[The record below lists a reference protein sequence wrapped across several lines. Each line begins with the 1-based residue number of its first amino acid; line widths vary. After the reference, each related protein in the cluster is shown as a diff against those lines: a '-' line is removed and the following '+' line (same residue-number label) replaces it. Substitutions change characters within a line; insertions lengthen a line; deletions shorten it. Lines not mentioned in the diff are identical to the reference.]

1 MPYLYF
7 AKLYEDWEQPNRSKN
22 LQLFHFTRDN
32 NVWDR
37 PQVLVGKDNATHT
50 WSSSIWMNRF
60 SVACCLGIKSVLASQ
75 NHIRREF
82 PKYVE
87 EKGSSTLIALASH
100 YPGCCEPSAGV
111 TSCWTSLLHPCLLQQ
126 IIKVDIFT
134 LFDFEFAQ
142 ALHQCLLHLTW
153 LWSNIFLL
161 LKTWGNTKNP
171 DPIFKWKM
179 PLPLYNR
186 GSLPTPKR
194 IDFQK
199 SFKGGGGHFH
209 SKNLYCRF
217 LPL

>member
-1 MPYLYF
+1 MKIGSTQI
-7 AKLYEDWEQPNRSKN
+7 ATIRREN
-22 LQLFHFTRDN
+22 LQLFHFTRDD
-32 NVWDR
+32 NVWDQ

-50 WSSSIWMNRF
+50 WSTSIWMNRF

-126 IIKVDIFT
+126 IIKVDF
-134 LFDFEFAQ
+134 LPCLS
-142 ALHQCLLHLTW
+142 LHKHNIKAYCTW

-171 DPIFKWKM
+171 DPILKWKI
-179 PLPLYNR
+179 PLPLYNK
-186 GSLPTPKR
+186 GSLATPKR
-194 IDFQK
+194 MNFRK
-199 SFKGGGGHFH
+199 SSEGGPPRPPPGLMNHQTFSHF
-209 SKNLYCRF
+209 L
-217 LPL
+217 

>member
-1 MPYLYF
+1 MKIGSNQI
-7 AKLYEDWEQPNRSKN
+7 ATIRREN

-37 PQVLVGKDNATHT
+37 PQVLVGKDNAPHT

-126 IIKVDIFT
+126 IIKVDIFYPVWLWVCT
-134 LFDFEFAQ
+134 STSSMPI
-142 ALHQCLLHLTW
+142 ALHLIMIKYI
-153 LWSNIFLL
+153 SS
-161 LKTWGNTKNP
+161 P
-171 DPIFKWKM
+171 
-179 PLPLYNR
+179 
-186 GSLPTPKR
+186 
-194 IDFQK
+194 
-199 SFKGGGGHFH
+199 
-209 SKNLYCRF
+209 
-217 LPL
+217 